1 MRLCD
6 CDCAC
11 DALCVPVAWSMRK
24 QEREMR
30 RADTPLPSGTTAAA
44 KTSATETISATS
56 AVSPTTAA
64 VSRRERFNGVRSAGG
79 VVKWAILVYASASAF
94 HCPHTFVSKIVYSRE
109 SGVE

>member
-1 MRLCD
+1 
-6 CDCAC
+6 
-11 DALCVPVAWSMRK
+11 
-24 QEREMR
+24 MR